1 MSLRPPTTAVG
12 SGAGRREMMRKKS
25 YKNAVDVEGG
35 RRRREDNMVEIRKS
49 KREDNLNKK
58 RRQQLPSR
66 LTTFSYSGFRSDGNQ
81 QQDEQGCAI
90 TDRANQLV
98 NIWTMIEDIWS
109 DCPEAQLEST
119 TAYRRLLSL
128 ECDPPIDEV
137 VRAGVVP
144 RFVEFLARHD
154 MPQLQ
159 FEAAWALTNVASGT
173 SEHTLTLINHGAVPL
188 LVKILSSGSADV
200 CEQAVW
206 ALGNVAGDSTSCRD
220 FVLSH
225 DPLLP
230 LLSQFDKPS
239 KLSMW
244 RTATWTLS
252 NLCRGEPA
260 VPFEQVKLV
269 LPALQHLIHSTDEE
283 ILTSACRTLSYISNG
298 TNDKIQAVIKAGVCP
313 RLVDLL
319 LHPCPTVYTP
329 SLRTIGNIVTGDD
342 EQTQVV
348 IDNQVLSCF
357 HQLLTQNYG
366 KNIKRETCW
375 AISNIT
381 AGNVGQIQAVIEAK
395 IIGPVVHLLRH
406 EEFEIKKEAAW
417 AITNASVGAEHEHIR
432 YLVEQGCINP
442 LCDLLKSTDSRIV
455 MVCLKGLENILRVG
469 ESDYELGKTNGGNIY
484 AEMIDYCGGLD
495 KIEALQNHDNKDIN
509 DMSVYILETYWSR
522 DEEDDVQR

>member
-1 MSLRPPTTAVG
+1 MSLRPPTTTVG
-12 SGAGRREMMRKKS
+12 GGAGRRETMRKKS

-35 RRRREDNMVEIRKS
+35 RRRREENMVEIRKS

-58 RRQQLPSR
+58 RRQQQPSL
-66 LTTFSYSGFRSDGNQ
+66 LTTFSFSGFRSDGNQ
-81 QQDEQGCAI
+81 QQDDQGHAI

-98 NIWTMIEDIWS
+98 KIWAMIEDVWS

-119 TAYRRLLSL
+119 TAYRKLLSL

-173 SEHTLTLINHGAVPL
+173 SEHALTLINHGAVPV

-206 ALGNVAGDSTSCRD
+206 ALGNVAGDSVSCRD

-230 LLSQFDKPS
+230 LLSQFEKPS
-239 KLSMW
+239 KQSML
-244 RTATWTLS
+244 RTATWALS

-260 VPFEQVKLV
+260 VPFQQVKLV
-269 LPALQHLIHSTDEE
+269 LPALQNLIHSTDEE
-283 ILTSACRTLSYISNG
+283 VLTSACQALSYISND
-298 TNDKIQAVIKAGVCP
+298 TNDKIQAMIEAGVCP
-313 RLVDLL
+313 RLVGLL
-319 LHPCPTVYTP
+319 LHPSPTVYTP

-357 HQLLTQNYG
+357 RQLLTQNYS
-366 KNIKRETCW
+366 KNIKKETCW

-381 AGNVGQIQAVIEAK
+381 AGNVGQIQAVIKAN

-417 AITNASVGAEHEHIR
+417 AITNASSGAVPEQIR
-432 YLVEQGCINP
+432 YLVEQGCITP
-442 LCDLLKSTDSRIV
+442 LCDLLTCTDSRTAMI
-455 MVCLKGLENILRVG
+455 CLKGLENILRVG
-469 ESDYELGKTNGGNIY
+469 ESDNELGKNNGDNIY
-484 AEMIDYCGGLD
+484 AEMIDDCGGLD
-495 KIEALQNHDNKDIN
+495 KIEALQSHDNNDIYE
-509 DMSVYILETYWSR
+509 MSVHILETYWSK
-522 DEEDDVQR
+522 DGEDDIQR

>member
-25 YKNAVDVEGG
+25 YKSAVDVEGG

-58 RRQQLPSR
+58 RREQLPSL
-66 LTTFSYSGFRSDGNQ
+66 LTTFAVSGFRSDGNQ

-98 NIWTMIEDIWS
+98 KIWTMIEDIWS

-119 TAYRRLLSL
+119 TAYRKLLSR

-173 SEHTLTLINHGAVPL
+173 SEHTLALINHGAVPL

-206 ALGNVAGDSTSCRD
+206 ALGNIAGDSTSCRD

-230 LLSQFDKPS
+230 LLSQFEKP
-239 KLSMW
+239 KLSMR

-283 ILTSACRTLSYISNG
+283 ILTSACRTVSYISNG
-298 TNDKIQAVIKAGVCP
+298 TNDKIQAVLEAGVCP

-319 LHPCPTVYTP
+319 LHPSPAVYTP

-348 IDNQVLSCF
+348 IDNQVLYCF
-357 HQLLTQNYG
+357 HQLLTQNYS

-417 AITNASVGAEHEHIR
+417 AITNASTGAAHEHIR

-442 LCDLLKSTDSRIV
+442 LCDLLTSTDSRIV

-469 ESDYELGKTNGGNIY
+469 ESDNELGKTNGGNIY

-495 KIEALQNHDNKDIN
+495 KIEALQNHDNKDIY
-509 DMSVYILETYWSR
+509 DMSVYILETYWSK